1 MDGTTA
7 ITVRVAG
14 GHGDEAHKEDVVRQP
29 QRLLAGSAGVV
40 GRVVGR
46 QREPARVHRVGEFSL
61 VAEVCMRVWV
71 AEPTC
76 QGGDV
81 HSYAEKLPRGHGYAY
96 GSWYTL
102 LTTGLRFCR
111 GSR

>member
-1 MDGTTA
+1 MRA
-7 ITVRVAG
+7 AG
-14 GHGDEAHKEDVVRQP
+14 GHSDEAHREAVVRQSQWLLARSVDVVR
-29 QRLLAGSAGVV
+29 RAVGV
-40 GRVVGR
+40 
-46 QREPARVHRVGEFSL
+46 QREPARVQRVGEFSL

-81 HSYAEKLPRGHGYAY
+81 HFGAEKLPRGNGYAY

>member
-1 MDGTTA
+1 
-7 ITVRVAG
+7 
-14 GHGDEAHKEDVVRQP
+14 
-29 QRLLAGSAGVV
+29 
-40 GRVVGR
+40 
-46 QREPARVHRVGEFSL
+46 
-61 VAEVCMRVWV
+61 MRVWV

-81 HSYAEKLPRGHGYAY
+81 HFYAEKLPRGNGYAY